1 MLRSLIFVI
10 AWLVPSAAH
19 AYIGLGA
26 GISAIGSLLAL
37 IAAVLL
43 AIVGFVWYPVKR
55 IRKNRRKA
63 HTEVADKARPGD
75 GRNNGQASTPALGP
89 RANCRN
95 IAFALRASF
104 SARATCGCSGSRIRP
119 SLVMRDPHWQ
129 RPRLL
134 ASWPLRTSGSG
145 GGDGSWSER
154 GETRCARP

>member
-19 AYIGLGA
+19 AYIGPGA

-63 HTEVADKARPGD
+63 RTEAADKD
-75 GRNNGQASTPALGP
+75 EKAS
-89 RANCRN
+89 
-95 IAFALRASF
+95 S
-104 SARATCGCSGSRIRP
+104 
-119 SLVMRDPHWQ
+119 
-129 RPRLL
+129 
-134 ASWPLRTSGSG
+134 
-145 GGDGSWSER
+145 
-154 GETRCARP
+154 